1 MTTLMKK
8 NHARSGPAIWYR
20 ARADL
25 RGRRL
30 QTGSVVL
37 VVALATVLIGLA
49 LAVFGSVQAPF
60 DRLFTQL
67 NGAHLWVYYPSSDY
81 PAAPTQ
87 GQLDAIIHA
96 PNVAASTELEEAIEA
111 PVLIASQKSDAS
123 IQTFPTQQPAIGQLL
138 ITQGHGLAN
147 SDPDGVILS
156 QAFANAQ
163 NLQVGSALT
172 LVTPQGPAQ
181 VHIRGLSVDVN
192 QVSGN
197 ATPLAIIY
205 ILRPAFEGL
214 YPQPGRWVVGLRL
227 VDPYAIKQTTST
239 MLQRLQAQ
247 GYRGTSLWNDN
258 WQDYRDL
265 FGSSSRLT
273 AILLLTFGIVGLV
286 AAGVI
291 VANLVIGQ
299 VLAQQRDLGILKALG
314 FTPRQLVRTLLLEYL
329 LLGLLGALVGL
340 ALVALIAPPLLAAL
354 GASLGVPVPP
364 QYNLVTLALLL
375 AGVLLVIAVGTALPA
390 WRAGRT
396 RVVDAIRPG
405 GPVPR
410 RGRARLAGLL
420 FVTGLPVVLALG
432 ARGITARP
440 LRTVLV
446 SLTLLL
452 GVMTAV
458 FGLGFGATL
467 DKYAHDPAQNGIFSD
482 LDVYASLYDPS
493 AVQQLL
499 ASRPEIAYYYDT
511 FGLQAQLSDG
521 RTFSTLFTGGDTR
534 RITPTISSGRW
545 FNTHANELVVS
556 QYALHQ
562 LDLHIGEQVPLV
574 FTQQSGQ
581 QVTITYT
588 IVGTLY
594 ITQHPLQ
601 AYAPLSSLT
610 AHVVPDQYLT
620 STNYE
625 VTLRPGVS
633 PQAFDQA
640 LQRATSDRIG
650 VNVYD
655 LTPQGGVSQGPMIM
669 LFLSIAL
676 TVVAGVGM
684 LNAMALSTRERYR
697 ELASLKAI
705 GCTPRQVLGS
715 VVNGAVALGILAVL
729 IGIPLGLWLNTV
741 VAQALSSSVG
751 GPPNIQISI
760 NWWGLALLIPA
771 TALVAALGAY
781 MPARWA
787 ARVPAA
793 EVLRYE

>member
-1 MTTLMKK
+1 MATLMKK
-8 NHARSGPAIWYR
+8 NHSRSGPAIWYL

-49 LAVFGSVQAPF
+49 LAVFGSVQAPY

-67 NGAHLWVYYPSSDY
+67 NGAHLWVYYP
-81 PAAPTQ
+81 AAPTR

-96 PNVAASTELEEAIEA
+96 PNVAASTELEEAIGNA
-111 PVLIASQKSDAS
+111 SVLLASQKFNVY
-123 IQTFPTQQPAIGQLL
+123 IQSFPTQEPAIGQLL
-138 ITQGHGLAN
+138 ITHGHGLA
-147 SDPDGVILS
+147 SGDPEGVVLS
-156 QAFANAQ
+156 QPFADAQ
-163 NLQVGSALT
+163 HVQVGNNLT
-172 LVTPQGPAQ
+172 LVTPRGLAQ
-181 VHIRGLSVDVN
+181 VHVRGLSVDVN
-192 QVSGN
+192 QVEQN
-197 ATPLAIIY
+197 PTTQPTTYL
-205 ILRPAFEGL
+205 LRDTFERL

-227 VDPYAIKQTTST
+227 VDPYAIGQTTQT

-247 GYRGTSLWNDN
+247 GYRGNDLLDDD
-258 WQDYRDL
+258 WLSYRRD
-265 FGSSSRLT
+265 FGADSRLT

-299 VLAQQRDLGILKALG
+299 VLAQQRDLGILKTVG
-314 FTPRQLVRTLLLEYL
+314 FTPLQLVCTLLLEYL

-340 ALVALIAPPLLAAL
+340 ALVALIAPSLLAAL

-364 QYNLVTLALLL
+364 QYNLGTGALLL

-405 GPVPR
+405 GSVSR
-410 RGRARLAGLL
+410 RGRARLAGFL
-420 FVTGLPVVLALG
+420 FVTGFPVVLALG

-452 GVMTAV
+452 GVVTAV
-458 FGLGFGATL
+458 FGLGLGATL
-467 DKYAHDPAQNGIFSD
+467 DHYSHDPTLNGIFSD
-482 LDVYASLYDPS
+482 VDVYPSLYDPT
-493 AVQQLL
+493 AVQPLL
-499 ASRPEIAYYYDT
+499 ASRSEVAYYYDT
-511 FGLQAQLSDG
+511 YGLAAQLPG
-521 RTFSTLFTGGDTR
+521 GNTLGVLFTSGDTR
-534 RITPTISSGRW
+534 RIAATVSSGRW
-545 FNTHANELVVS
+545 FTTGADELVVS
-556 QYALHQ
+556 EYALQHHGWR
-562 LDLHIGEQVPLV
+562 L
-574 FTQQSGQ
+574 GQ
-581 QVTITYT
+581 QIPMAFSQRNSQQVMITYT

-594 ITQHPLQ
+594 MTQRPEQ
-601 AYAPLSSLT
+601 GYASLSSLT
-610 AHVVPDQYLT
+610 ARSVSDQHLT
-620 STNYE
+620 YTDYE

-633 PQAFDQA
+633 PQTFEQA
-640 LQRATSDRIG
+640 LQTATSDRIG
-650 VNVYD
+650 VQVYN
-655 LTPQGGVSQGPMIM
+655 LTPQGGVEQGPLIM

-676 TVVAGVGM
+676 MVVAGVGM
-684 LNAMALSTRERYR
+684 LNAMSLSTRERYR

-705 GCTPRQVLGS
+705 GLTPRQVLGS

-729 IGIPLGLWLNTV
+729 IGIPLGLWLNTL
-741 VAQALSSSVG
+741 VAQALSGSIG

-760 NWWGLALLIPA
+760 NWPGLALLIPA

-781 MPARWA
+781 VPARWA